1 MVIKASIKVYF
12 LSNFKAT
19 DGLSHLKPFKSD
31 FKKIIIIYNTRYFI
45 LLHFTN
51 FKIDFC
57 LYLPSRAPLNI
68 TYEKWASLDCVQS
81 PLPLDKKT
89 LSFSSL
95 K

>member
-1 MVIKASIKVYF
+1 MVIKVSIKVYF

-57 LYLPSRAPLNI
+57 LLTGDSLPSFKGPTKHHL
-68 TYEKWASLDCVQS
+68 
-81 PLPLDKKT
+81 
-89 LSFSSL
+89 
-95 K
+95 